1 MKHPSIRNSL
11 LVRCGIGVGALMLAL
26 SISIYYAARHGL
38 YKEIDRSIKQTAALL
53 GNQIELENNELTF
66 EWQEGIGTNK
76 QLIDAGLFQF
86 WNEATGEIT
95 RSAGLRSFDL
105 PKFCGPDGT
114 PELRDIKLPQNGRHA
129 RAIGIRVYPFVLPE
143 EMARMKESGQLT
155 DPRSLPHIL
164 VVAQDAKPVHYVLT
178 RLRWILGLGTLTT
191 LGIGFFLINRAIRHS
206 LQPIEMLS
214 EQVTKREG
222 NRLDSALELSSKL
235 PSELTGLA
243 ESFDSLLS
251 RVASLRMREKDFI
264 RNAAHELRTPIAG
277 LRATIELA
285 LNRPRSAEEYQSKLE
300 SCHSQVA
307 AIGELLNRL
316 SALARMGNAK
326 PLRPEKINITEI
338 LNHCLQNF
346 QTRFD
351 QRYLTVTRKF
361 AQTPCHANGDAT
373 LATMIIKNLLDN
385 AACYSPESSQ
395 IDVKISETN
404 GHVRVLIQNRS
415 DELPDELD
423 RLFEPLFRKDSSR
436 QNEGSHLGIG
446 LSLSLEAANAMGGK
460 LLAQKTADG
469 LIGFSFIL
477 PCGA

>member
-66 EWQEGIGTNK
+66 EWQEGLGTNK
-76 QLIDAGLFQF
+76 QLIDAGIFQF
-86 WNEATGEIT
+86 WNETTGEIT
-95 RSAGLRSFDL
+95 RSEGLQSFDL
-105 PKFCGPDGT
+105 PKFCGPDGG
-114 PELRDIKLPQNGRHA
+114 PELRDIQLPQNGRHA

-191 LGIGFFLINRAIRHS
+191 LGIGFFLINRAIKHS
-206 LQPIEMLS
+206 LQPIETLS

-235 PSELTGLA
+235 PSELIGLA
-243 ESFDSLLS
+243 ESFDSLLG

-264 RNAAHELRTPIAG
+264 RNVAHELRTPIAG

-285 LNRPRSAEEYQSKLE
+285 LNRPRSADEYQSKLE
-300 SCHSQVA
+300 SCHSQVT

-326 PLRPEKINITEI
+326 PLQQEKINLTEI

-351 QRYLTVTRKF
+351 QRNLMVTRKF
-361 AQTPCHANGDAT
+361 AQTPCYANGDGT

-395 IDVKISETN
+395 IDVEISENN
-404 GHVRVLIQNRS
+404 GHVRVIIKNRS
-415 DELPDELD
+415 DDLPDELD

-446 LSLSLEAANAMGGK
+446 LSLSLESAHAMGGG
-460 LLAQKTADG
+460 LHAQKTADG
-469 LIGFSFIL
+469 VIGFSFIL
-477 PCGA
+477 PSGA

>member
-86 WNEATGEIT
+86 WNETTGEIT
-95 RSAGLRSFDL
+95 RSEGLQSFDL
-105 PKFCGPDGT
+105 PKFCGPDGE
-114 PELRDIKLPQNGRHA
+114 PELRDITIPHNGRHA

-143 EMARMKESGQLT
+143 EMARMKESGQFT

-178 RLRWILGLGTLTT
+178 RLRWILGLGTLST
-191 LGIGFFLINRAIRHS
+191 LGIGFFLINRAIKHS
-206 LQPIEMLS
+206 LQPIETLS
-214 EQVTKREG
+214 EQVAKREG
-222 NRLDSALELSSKL
+222 NRMDSALELSSNL
-235 PSELTGLA
+235 PSELIGLA

-285 LNRPRSAEEYQSKLE
+285 LNRPRSTDEYQSKLE
-300 SCHSQVA
+300 SCHSQVTT
-307 AIGELLNRL
+307 IGDLLNRL

-326 PLRPEKINITEI
+326 LLEMEKINLTEI
-338 LNHCLQNF
+338 ADHCLQIF

-351 QRYLTVTRKF
+351 QRNLTITRKF
-361 AQTPCHANGDAT
+361 AQTPCHANGDGI

-395 IDVKISETN
+395 IDVEIKESN
-404 GHVRVLIQNRS
+404 DHVRVFIQNRS
-415 DELPDELD
+415 DDLPDELD
-423 RLFEPLFRKDSSR
+423 RLFEPLFRKDNSR

-446 LSLSLEAANAMGGK
+446 LSLSLESAHAMGGK
-460 LLAQKTADG
+460 LTAEKTADG

-477 PCGA
+477 PSA

>member
-11 LVRCGIGVGALMLAL
+11 LIRCGIGVGALMLAL

-53 GNQIELENNELTF
+53 GNQIELENNKLTF

-86 WNEATGEIT
+86 WNEATGET
-95 RSAGLRSFDL
+95 TKSAGLQFFDL
-105 PKFCGPDGT
+105 PKFCGPGGK
-114 PELRDIKLPQNGRHA
+114 PEIRDIKLPRNGRHA

-143 EMARMKESGQLT
+143 EMARMKEKGQLT
-155 DPRSLPHIL
+155 DPRTLPHIL

-178 RLRWILGLGTLTT
+178 RLRWILGIGTLTT
-191 LGIGFFLINRAIRHS
+191 LGIGFYLINHAIKHS
-206 LQPIEMLS
+206 LQPIKTLS
-214 EQVTKREG
+214 EQVAKREG
-222 NRLDSALELSSKL
+222 NRLDSALDLSFKL
-235 PSELTGLA
+235 PSELTCLA

-251 RVASLRMREKDFI
+251 RVASIRMREKDFI

-277 LRATIELA
+277 LRATVELA
-285 LNRPRSAEEYQSKLE
+285 LNRPRTADEYQSKLE
-300 SCHSQVA
+300 SCHSQVT

-316 SALARMGNAK
+316 SALARMGNSMTI
-326 PLRPEKINITEI
+326 RPQKINLTEI

-351 QRYLTVTRKF
+351 QRKLTVISKFSQITR
-361 AQTPCHANGDAT
+361 HANGDFT
-373 LATMIIKNLLDN
+373 LATLIIKNLLDN

-395 IDVKISETN
+395 IDVEISETSD
-404 GHVRVLIQNRS
+404 HVRVFVQNRA
-415 DELPDELD
+415 DNLPDELD
-423 RLFEPLFRKDSSR
+423 RLFEPLFRKENSR
-436 QNEGSHLGIG
+436 HDEGSHLGIG
-446 LSLSLEAANAMGGK
+446 LSLSLESAHAMGGK

-469 LIGFSFIL
+469 LIGFSLIL
-477 PCGA
+477 PSHA

>member
-1 MKHPSIRNSL
+1 MNHPSIRNKL
-11 LVRCGIGVGALMLAL
+11 LVRCGIGVGALMIVL
-26 SISIYYAARHGL
+26 SIWIYYAARHGL
-38 YKEIDRSIKQTAALL
+38 YKEVDRSIKQTAALL
-53 GNQIELENNELTF
+53 GNQIELENNKLTF
-66 EWQEGIGTNK
+66 EWQEGVGTNK

-95 RSAGLRSFDL
+95 RSTGLHSFDL
-105 PKFCGPDGT
+105 PKFCGPAGN
-114 PELRDIKLPQNGRHA
+114 PEIRDIELPQNGRHA
-129 RAIGIRVYPFVLPE
+129 RAIGVRVYPFVLPE
-143 EMARMKESGQLT
+143 EMARMKESGQIT

-206 LQPIEMLS
+206 LQPIETLS
-214 EQVTKREG
+214 EQVAKREG
-222 NRLDSALELSSKL
+222 TRLDSALELSSKL

-243 ESFDSLLS
+243 KSFDSLLG

-264 RNAAHELRTPIAG
+264 RNAAHELRTPVAG

-285 LNRPRSAEEYQSKLE
+285 LNRPRSADEYESKLE
-300 SCHSQVA
+300 SCHSQVT

-326 PLRPEKINITEI
+326 PLLLEKINLTEI

-346 QTRFD
+346 QTQFD
-351 QRYLTVTRKF
+351 QRNLMVTRKF
-361 AQTPCHANGDAT
+361 AQTPCYANGDGT

-385 AACYSPESSQ
+385 AACYSPESSR
-395 IDVKISETN
+395 IDVEISETN
-404 GHVRVLIQNRS
+404 GHVRVIIQNRS
-415 DELPDELD
+415 DDLPDELD

-446 LSLSLEAANAMGGK
+446 LSLSLESAHAMGGK
-460 LLAQKTADG
+460 LLAEKPADG

-477 PCGA
+477 RTAA